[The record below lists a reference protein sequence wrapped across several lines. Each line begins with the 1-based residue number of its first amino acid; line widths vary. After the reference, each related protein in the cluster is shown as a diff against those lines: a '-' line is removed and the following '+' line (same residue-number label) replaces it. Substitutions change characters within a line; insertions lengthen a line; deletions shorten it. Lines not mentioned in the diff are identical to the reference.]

1 MKTTDYVLELLVTG
15 LGTLSWMA
23 VGGYLIVGHQYE
35 IGRLEIIEQ
44 SSPWLILI
52 LLPFAYTLGVIV
64 DRLLGN
70 LSDGKLNGK
79 KGINLAIWALF
90 LSSPGYKSYKNKVTP
105 YGPGN
110 LKAAK
115 GRPTLSEMRSR
126 IYLRNSP
133 VVTLFE
139 YGKMRQRICRGWRFN
154 GIILAITISLLPL
167 VASLSLVLIASLVLA
182 FLISSLFA
190 GTAYFSLKKNE
201 IKYLEIQNKLLDTT
215 SIN

>member
-1 MKTTDYVLELLVTG
+1 MKTTDYVLELLITG
-15 LGTLSWMA
+15 LGTLSWLA
-23 VGGYLIVGHQYE
+23 VGGYLVVGHQFE
-35 IGRLEIIEQ
+35 IGGFDILEQ

-52 LLPFAYTLGVIV
+52 LLPFAYTMGVIV

-70 LSDGKLNGK
+70 LSDGKLDGK
-79 KGINLAIWALF
+79 RGINTAIWAL
-90 LSSPGYKSYKNKVTP
+90 LLASPGYRSYKKKVSP
-105 YGPGN
+105 YESGN
-110 LKAAK
+110 INLAK
-115 GRPTLSEMRSR
+115 GKPTLSEMRSR

-154 GIILAITISLLPL
+154 GVMLAITISLLPL
-167 VASLSLVLIASLVLA
+167 VASLSFGLIASLVLA

-190 GTAYFSLKKNE
+190 GTAYFSLKRNE
-201 IKYLEIQNKLLDTT
+201 IKYLEIQNKLLDTA